1 MVNMVG
7 SVIPQL
13 LLAREGFTATDLTLS
28 IIFANIIVP
37 FAYMLSGRLSDS
49 FGRKPVLLF
58 AGSLVLIVMS
68 GLFAVLGSGVPIPFF
83 GLVAIVFFVQ
93 CVNGFT
99 IGTLPSYINERFP
112 TRIRSSGWGIG
123 YSLAVVIPGFFAA
136 YQAGLSNFM
145 PLSLTPVVLTV
156 LAGLL
161 IIVSVAVSP
170 ETRGR
175 SEERRVGQE
184 GVSTCRSRW

>member
-93 CVNGFT
+93 CVNG
-99 IGTLPSYINERFP
+99 
-112 TRIRSSGWGIG
+112 
-123 YSLAVVIPGFFAA
+123 
-136 YQAGLSNFM
+136 
-145 PLSLTPVVLTV
+145 
-156 LAGLL
+156 
-161 IIVSVAVSP
+161 
-170 ETRGR
+170 R
-175 SEERRVGQE
+175 SEERRLGKE
-184 GVSTCRSRW
+184 CVSTCRSRWSRYHYKKI